1 MKNIVLAFAILI
13 AQLAVTK
20 AQLTK
25 VAVISVFGDK
35 NLSDNAMETE
45 MYKAVLEDDSWDMQA
60 MINEFDKLLLT
71 DIVSLFPFPF
81 LPKEEVVE
89 AEGYPALY
97 EKTSYYQPNETGQ
110 KMFAWSTIVPAEK
123 YVAIA
128 AFGLALNDD
137 EAIIASFDLLPEDV
151 DGVMIAYINFNI
163 YTEAGAMGITT
174 EKVMANCN
182 IKIFN
187 REGSRIFKLKE
198 SEKSNSGVTAVGG
211 FVTDPKKVIP
221 MIIDSKDNL
230 YEALKK
236 KLPKKLAKMAK
247 KIDKSKGE
255 KD

>member
-1 MKNIVLAFAILI
+1 MKKIILAIAILMIQNI
-13 AQLAVTK
+13 ATQ

-35 NLSDNAMETE
+35 NLTDNPLETE
-45 MYKAVLEDDSWDMQA
+45 MYKAILEDDSWDMQA
-60 MINEFDKLLLT
+60 MINEFDKLLL
-71 DIVSLFPFPF
+71 DEIVPLFPFPF
-81 LPKEEVVE
+81 MAKEEVVT
-89 AEGYPALY
+89 AEGYKGLH
-97 EKTSYYQPNETGQ
+97 EKTSYYSSNETGQ
-110 KMFAWSTIVPAEK
+110 KMISYNTVPAEN

-128 AFGLALNDD
+128 AFGLAMNDD
-137 EAIIASFDLLPEDV
+137 EAILASFDLLPEDV

-163 YTEAGAMGITT
+163 YTEAGALGITT
-174 EKVMANCN
+174 EKIIANCN

-198 SEKSNSGVTAVGG
+198 NERSNSGVTAVGG
-211 FVTDPKKVIP
+211 FVTDPDKIIP
-221 MIIDSKDNL
+221 LIVEAKDNL
-230 YEALKK
+230 FEALKK